1 MGDKTGVGGKFNFNQ
16 HINCFENTIYQ
27 QIKTKI
33 LTIYQQIKTKI
44 LTIKRVNHLNIQAKL

>member
-1 MGDKTGVGGKFNFNQ
+1 MGDKFNFNQ

-33 LTIYQQIKTKI
+33 LTIE
-44 LTIKRVNHLNIQAKL
+44 RVNHLNIQAKR

>member
-1 MGDKTGVGGKFNFNQ
+1 MRDKFNFNQ

-33 LTIYQQIKTKI
+33 LTIK
-44 LTIKRVNHLNIQAKL
+44 KRVNHLNIQAK